1 MHLLEWVF
9 KIEETALTSM
19 LQCKIILSML
29 LPSLP
34 VLKIS
39 SRPVIPDDQRVYLLA
54 TRKTKHGQPSQK
66 SKTNC
71 ISSTRLTCQ

>member
-39 SRPVIPDDQRVYLLA
+39 SCPVIPDDQRV
-54 TRKTKHGQPSQK
+54 
-66 SKTNC
+66 
-71 ISSTRLTCQ
+71 ISWIFITLVIESFLVASNFIL

>member
-39 SRPVIPDDQRVYLLA
+39 SCPVIPDDQRVLY
-54 TRKTKHGQPSQK
+54 TY
-66 SKTNC
+66 
-71 ISSTRLTCQ
+71 